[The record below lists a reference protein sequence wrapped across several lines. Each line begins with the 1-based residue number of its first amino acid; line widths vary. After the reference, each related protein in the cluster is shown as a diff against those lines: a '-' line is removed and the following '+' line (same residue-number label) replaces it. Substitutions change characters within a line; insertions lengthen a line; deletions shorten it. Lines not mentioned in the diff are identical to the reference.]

1 MGVRNFVDGMSELLR
16 IMQLRNYF
24 TSEEQ
29 NEKVKPSI
37 GSDDKLKKGILKG
50 KITMQPTKD
59 NENYLVYGD
68 DVWKA
73 RQELKKIGAIWNEE
87 KSTVSIS
94 KDSYI
99 NNIDMQCKMKIE
111 SNIAEEQKN
120 AISTIRQ
127 KILNK
132 EFDLVSED
140 GKYKIVGYTNDI
152 KNPLETLG
160 FEKDGVNFY
169 IDKELFRET
178 FDNELCRLVDI
189 YNNEYQE
196 VEKQENQIA
205 EEQIPEKEKIRVEI
219 FIVDMNNKN
228 NNRWIELPI
237 SRLNFSKLLK
247 EINSNNLKIGQ
258 IVSTDADI
266 QNMFANKS
274 LNADTNTVHKLN
286 VLTRQIN
293 ELSAEKLQ
301 EYKSVLKIEGLNKI
315 SDYVRCANEL
325 KAEQAMEIN

>member
-16 IMQLRNYF
+16 VMQLRNYF

-29 NEKVKPSI
+29 NEKVKTSI

-120 AISTIRQ
+120 AISTIRH

-140 GKYKIVGYTNDI
+140 GKYKVVGYTNDT
-152 KNPLETLG
+152 KNLLETLG

-189 YNNEYQE
+189 YNNEYQDI
-196 VEKQENQIA
+196 EKQENQIA
-205 EEQIPEKEKIRVEI
+205 EELLPEKEKIRVEI

-228 NNRWIELPI
+228 NNRWVELPI
-237 SRLNFSKLLK
+237 SRLNFSKLLN
-247 EINSNNLKIGQ
+247 EFNSNNLKITQ
-258 IVSTDADI
+258 IKSNDIDI
-266 QNMFANKS
+266 QNMFANKN
-274 LNADTNTVHKLN
+274 LNADTNTIHKLN

-293 ELSAEKLQ
+293 ELSDEKLQ

-325 KAEQAMEIN
+325 KVEQTMEIN